1 MRTVA
6 KFRISFLGELAR
18 QMGFSPR
25 EARFAQL
32 SAAEELL
39 QDLEPNKAY
48 PHEWVIHKLTGY
60 RPRIYVE
67 DLFPGQ
73 AIQHDLGLLI
83 EQVSETLDIHTSQ
96 TEEPVLTI
104 DDVSARFSVTS
115 KTIQRWRRRGLPARR
130 FIFADGK
137 RRVGFLLG
145 SVERFFSEHKDQVSR
160 GMNFTPI
167 DAAERDTIV
176 RHARRLAGD
185 CRCSGDEVC
194 RRIARVLN
202 RSPLTIQHVLRK
214 FDQEHP
220 GSEVLAQA
228 AAPLSDDERSQL
240 ARGYRRGIDLRSL
253 ATRIGRPTSAVYRAI
268 LEERIARLHRRK
280 VKFIDDPLYH
290 QADAL
295 EQVESITAAARTALR
310 EESRGEENRIPR
322 DLPAYLQELYR
333 TPLLTPA
340 LERALYLNFHLHK
353 YQFVQARRRLEPQFA
368 RVRDIEVLESHLRR
382 ATEVKNQIVRANL
395 RLVVSIARK
404 HLRTGLSLMELISD
418 GNLTLMRAV
427 ESFDIHK
434 GNRFSTYATLALM
447 KGFARSVPQM
457 LSGRRG
463 GGHDVTLLAEL
474 PDLRQPST
482 ADRFADREEVRRLL
496 TQLND
501 REQTVVRA
509 QFGLEGAAVAREQ
522 LTHQLGVTPQQLRQ
536 IEKTAI
542 TKLRTAMGASLS

>member
-1 MRTVA
+1 VA

-25 EARFAQL
+25 EARFAQIQ
-32 SAAEELL
+32 AAEQLL
-39 QDLEPNKAY
+39 ESLEPNKAY
-48 PHEWVIHKLTGY
+48 PHEWIIHRLTGY
-60 RPRIYVE
+60 RPKVYTE

-83 EQVSETLDIHTSQ
+83 EQVSETLDIRTSQ
-96 TEEPVLTI
+96 SDEPVLTI

-130 FIFADGK
+130 FIFGDGK

-145 SVERFFSEHKDQVSR
+145 SVERFFSEHKDQVTR
-160 GMNFTPI
+160 GMNFAPI
-167 DAAERDTIV
+167 ESEEQETVV
-176 RHARRLAGD
+176 RHARRLAGP
-185 CRCSGDEVC
+185 CRCSVEEVC
-194 RRIARVLN
+194 RRTAQALN
-202 RSPLTIQHVLRK
+202 RSPLTIQHVLRRY
-214 FDQEHP
+214 DQENP
-220 GSEVLAQA
+220 GIAVLAS
-228 AAPLSDDERSQL
+228 AAPAMSDEQRTHVL
-240 ARGYRRGIDLRSL
+240 RGYRRGESL
-253 ATRIGRPTSAVYRAI
+253 GVLARRVGYPVAAIYRAVI
-268 LEERIARLHRRK
+268 EERIARLNRRK
-280 VKFIDDPLYH
+280 IKFIDDPLYH

-295 EQVESITAAARTALR
+295 EQVEAIISAARAALQSDN
-310 EESRGEENRIPR
+310 SRGEENRVPR

-340 LERALYLNFHLHK
+340 LERALYLGFHLHK
-353 YQFVQARRRLEPQFA
+353 YQFVQARRKLEPQFA
-368 RVRDIEVLESHLRR
+368 RARDIEVLEAHLRR

-404 HLRTGLSLMELISD
+404 HLRPGLNLMELISD

-457 LSGRRG
+457 LAGRRG
-463 GGHDVTLLAEL
+463 TGNDPALLAEVA
-474 PDLRQPST
+474 DVSQPSM
-482 ADRFADREEVRRLL
+482 ADRFAARDEVRRLL
-496 TQLND
+496 GQLND

-509 QFGLEGAAVAREQ
+509 QFGLEGSAVAREQ
-522 LTHQLGVTPQQLRQ
+522 LTEQLGVTPQQLRQ

-542 TKLRTAMGASLS
+542 AKLRSAMGEAV